1 MAGTKPSRAPLSRR
15 SERLKRRQESTLS
28 HESQPDGDDNEK
40 NTEEGTPEP
49 PPVPRRK
56 RRKKD
61 DSDSDPD
68 DADTSS
74 PEPAKRHGKSDSQQ
88 LQAID
93 NFVSRADRKF
103 GPATTLCKNGRIVK
117 HIPWKAF
124 EFSDQ
129 DWQRV
134 DDVREILEVCC
145 FPPCQFV
152 LILP

>member
-1 MAGTKPSRAPLSRR
+1 MLDRILILREVRTSDF
-15 SERLKRRQESTLS
+15 
-28 HESQPDGDDNEK
+28 SQKG
-40 NTEEGTPEP
+40 
-49 PPVPRRK
+49 
-56 RRKKD
+56 
-61 DSDSDPD
+61 SY
-68 DADTSS
+68 
-74 PEPAKRHGKSDSQQ
+74 SQQ

-103 GPATTLCKNGRIVK
+103 GPAMTLRKNGRIVK

-134 DDVREILEVCC
+134 DDVREILEVCR